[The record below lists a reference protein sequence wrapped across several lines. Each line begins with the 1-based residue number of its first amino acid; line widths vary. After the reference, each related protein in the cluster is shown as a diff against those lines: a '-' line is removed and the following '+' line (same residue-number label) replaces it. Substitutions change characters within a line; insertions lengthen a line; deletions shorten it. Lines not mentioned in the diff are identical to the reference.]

1 MSSDKTV
8 RQHII
13 DELTPNLPAE
23 WRIEDGIPT
32 LGTLSKPVLWIEY
45 TELAPLEGA
54 PLSHIAA
61 SADLCIATNQTDMR
75 KAEDAADEHVAAL
88 YEAAFAAGSFYA
100 ISAKKTVFNDQYLGW
115 RMSITVALQKPTKE

>member
-1 MSSDKTV
+1 MSSKTV
-8 RQHII
+8 RQHIV

-45 TELAPLEGA
+45 TEFAPLEEA

-61 SADLCIATNQTDMR
+61 SAELCIVTHKTDMA
-75 KAEDAADEHVAAL
+75 KAEDDVDEHVAAL

-100 ISAKKTVFNDQYLGW
+100 ISARKTVFNDQYLGW
-115 RMSITVALQKPTKE
+115 RMSITVALQKTTQE